1 MSPSASHLAIWT
13 IVVAA
18 TMAVM
23 VRPFK
28 LPEAIWAVAGAAL
41 LCLTGLIPVSVGV
54 AAIGKGLDVYLF
66 LGGMMLL
73 SEVARREGLFDW
85 IAAQAVNHAD
95 GSPKRLFLLI
105 YVVGVVVT
113 VFMSNDATAVVLTPA
128 VFAVARKAKVD
139 PLPYLLICALVANAA
154 SFVLPIS
161 NPANLVLYGGRTP
174 PLGQWLASF
183 ALPSLLS
190 IAATYVALRLV
201 EARRLSAT
209 CDRDI
214 EQPPLSA
221 EGALAL
227 GGIAATAVV
236 LVVVSALDRP
246 LGMPTA
252 LLGAATAALV
262 TLRRR
267 QSPWPVL
274 AGVSWDVMPLVAG
287 LFVMVEALG
296 RTGLVAGLARALA
309 DMTRASPHLAAAA
322 GGGAVAISAN
332 LANNLPVGLIA
343 SAAVSQASAPKMV
356 VDAVLIGLD
365 LGPNLSITGSLATIL
380 WLNAIRK
387 EGQDVTFWRFLKVGA
402 VVMPPALL
410 LAIGARL
417 LLG

>member
-1 MSPSASHLAIWT
+1 MLPSASHLAIWL
-13 IVVAA
+13 IVIVATA
-18 TMAVM
+18 AVM
-23 VRPFK
+23 ARPFK
-28 LPEAIWAVAGAAL
+28 LPEAVWAVAGAAL
-41 LCLTGLIPVSVGV
+41 LCLTGLIPVSAGIEAV
-54 AAIGKGLDVYLF
+54 GKGLDVYLF

-105 YVVGVVVT
+105 YIVGVVVT

-183 ALPSLLS
+183 ALPSLLA
-190 IAATYVALRLV
+190 IVATYVALRLV

-227 GGIAATAVV
+227 GGIGATAVI
-236 LVVVSALDRP
+236 LVVVSAFDRP
-246 LGMPTA
+246 LGPPTA
-252 LLGAATAALV
+252 LLGVATVALV
-262 TLRRR
+262 ALRRR
-267 QSPWPVL
+267 RTPWPVI

-296 RTGLVAGLARALA
+296 RTGLVAKLAQTLIGA
-309 DMTRASPHLAAAA
+309 TQASVSLAAGASGA
-322 GGGAVAISAN
+322 AVAIASN

-343 SAAVSQASAPKMV
+343 SAALAQAPAPKIV
-356 VDAVLIGLD
+356 VDAALIGLD
-365 LGPNLSITGSLATIL
+365 LGPNLSVTGSLATIL
-380 WLNAIRK
+380 WLGVIRK
-387 EGQDVTFWRFLKVGA
+387 EGEDVTFWRFLKVGA
-402 VVMPPALL
+402 VVMPPALI
-410 LAIGARL
+410 LAVGARL